1 MSLAIIGELL
11 GATANAHSP
20 RALVRAIAGVLGRHA
35 PIERVE
41 LSAPGP
47 RIAAVRIADNWQCI
61 EATRTSRGC
70 REVARGIAIAPLP
83 LAWLADGEFRAA
95 LAEVVAAAARH
106 LAVIERVAGVSRRAY
121 SEARELR
128 ADLDRAMSPG
138 ELVTCSTAMR
148 AAVARLDL
156 VANHPTTVLLVG
168 ESGVG
173 KEAFARELHRRSPRA
188 HRPLVQLN
196 CGALPDTLL
205 ESELFG
211 HERGA
216 FTGADR
222 QHAGAFERAHR
233 GTLFLDEVGELSSAA
248 QVKLLRVLQERAVR
262 RVGGIEQLDVDIRL
276 VAATNRDL
284 DAMVRGGGFRED
296 LLYRLDVFSINVPA
310 LRERRSDLAPL
321 VASIVRRLA
330 TKLRVDPP
338 PITRAVLT
346 RLSAHD
352 WPGNVRELAN
362 VLEAALVLGDAR
374 SLELPQAFAR
384 KRDSS
389 RELDAA
395 IRNAIE
401 DALVATHGKIYG
413 DDGAA
418 ARLGL
423 PPATLQSKM
432 KKLGV
437 ARAAFT
443 RPNRAGA

>member
-1 MSLAIIGELL
+1 VSLAIIGELMA
-11 GATANAHSP
+11 ATAGAHSP
-20 RALVRAIAGVLGRHA
+20 RALVRAIANVLGRHA

-41 LSAPGP
+41 LSEPAP
-47 RIAAVRIADNWQCI
+47 RIAAVRVAGDWQCV
-61 EATRTSRGC
+61 ESVRSSRSC
-70 REVARGIAIAPLP
+70 RALARGLAIAAPP

-95 LAEVVAAAARH
+95 LGEVIAATARH
-106 LAVIERVAGVSRRAY
+106 LEVIERVAGVSRRAY
-121 SEARELR
+121 GEARELR
-128 ADLDRAMSPG
+128 ADLDRATSPG
-138 ELVTCSTAMR
+138 ELVVRSTAMR
-148 AAVARLDL
+148 DAVARLEL
-156 VANHPTTVLLVG
+156 VAKRPTTVLLVG

-188 HRPLVQLN
+188 HHSLVQLN
-196 CGALPDTLL
+196 CGALPDSLL
-205 ESELFG
+205 DSELFG

-222 QHAGAFERAHR
+222 QHAGAFEQAHR
-233 GTLFLDEVGELSSAA
+233 GTLFLDEVGELSPAA
-248 QVKLLRVLQERAVR
+248 QVKLLRVLQERAIR
-262 RVGGIEQLDVDIRL
+262 RVGGTEQLDVDVRL

-284 DAMVRGGGFRED
+284 AAMVRDGKFRSD
-296 LLYRLDVFSINVPA
+296 LLYRLDVFSIRVPA
-310 LRERRSDLAPL
+310 LRERRGDIAVL

-330 TKLRVDPP
+330 AKLRVDPP
-338 PITRAVLT
+338 PITRSLLA
-346 RLSAHD
+346 RLAAHS

-362 VLEAALVLGDAR
+362 VLEAAMVLGDGTAI
-374 SLELPQAFAR
+374 ELPAELTR
-384 KRDSS
+384 KRDPS

-395 IRNAIE
+395 IRSAIE
-401 DALVATHGKIYG
+401 DALVATSGKIYG

-443 RPNRAGA
+443 RRNRAA